1 MPILCAIGMYAIGE
15 CDIVYTIELCVVE
28 MSAIVYM
35 IIGMIVIE
43 VSAIVNGIKLCSI
56 EISVIGFVLSV
67 HVLHGKVC
75 YRLCLFEKIPRF
87 LSEAHNVEFY

>member
-15 CDIVYTIELCVVE
+15 CDIYVYTIELCVVE

-67 HVLHGKVC
+67 HVLWKSV
-75 YRLCLFEKIPRF
+75 
-87 LSEAHNVEFY
+87 LSIVPFRENSAFFIRSA